1 MRQNICQFASK
12 HLSGSINSR
21 YTDNLLEDVDY
32 EIRSSNNSK
41 RIMTDRKS
49 FVAEVGKHGKK
60 IEQNSISQKEG
71 DGQKDCIEGLQ
82 VVDYEDEGSIF
93 SQQTQQ
99 INQKQSIFTPSVEQK
114 SMNYNIKPIVY
125 QKAKE
130 NGVEKYGV
138 IVYDTNKISKSAM
151 SSKKLQ
157 KEERT
162 LDNTANVNQLKLKNS
177 QQPEMKYKVL
187 QTNVVDYYDNAKN
200 NKRIVL
206 EQSSNDNINMGEL
219 GRLLIGDVRDPIS
232 KQNRPKTGTVVRQ
245 LQSYSNDTNI
255 LFQSRKSASNGS
267 RIGNVYV
274 N

>member
-1 MRQNICQFASK
+1 M
-12 HLSGSINSR
+12 SGSINSR

-60 IEQNSISQKEG
+60 IEQNSISHKEG

-82 VVDYEDEGSIF
+82 VVDYEGEGSIF

-151 SSKKLQ
+151 SSKKLLDNQ
-157 KEERT
+157 KEQHV
-162 LDNTANVNQLKLKNS
+162 LDENTANANKVNLKDS

-187 QTNVVDYYDNAKN
+187 QTNVVDCGDNAKN